1 MRKETLILDNV
12 AIVPGDGSLRQ
23 ANGRITI
30 SDGLIEEVDEAGK
43 STCTARLTHVV
54 DGTGMIAMPG
64 IINMH
69 AHVLTFGP
77 RLRGEPPYPVN
88 HVVHHLWRHLLYG
101 TTTILSVDG
110 YLLPEQARVA
120 MKHVPI
126 KIQSTTLH
134 TPKNIEAA
142 KRASLEYTLSKEQE
156 DCTVERAM
164 ELGAVAIGQVGG
176 VLAILNICYEQI
188 PNAVQEWTGR
198 RLNPTEGRR
207 MLDCVLGMKIRED
220 VYDEGRVQKVLE
232 EMELADS
239 LSPEEAREIIHAI
252 VLPVHEITIE
262 ATWESAEIAKRLGIP
277 VLLSNNSVTQE
288 ALREISKDLGNLLIA
303 LHSNHPS
310 FGPEEAIKQAEYLK
324 ANGAIIEIST
334 GDYLSL
340 GQMFTSSEPS
350 RTMFKEG
357 LVDLLSTDHT
367 GGYFE
372 PILRVIEWVVQENM
386 MSLEKAIMLST
397 SGPAKAIPRLAPN
410 CGEIKPGRVA
420 DVVLVNENRISEVIA
435 VVRDGKLVLGPLGL
449 ER

>member
-1 MRKETLILDNV
+1 
-12 AIVPGDGSLRQ
+12 
-23 ANGRITI
+23 
-30 SDGLIEEVDEAGK
+30 
-43 STCTARLTHVV
+43 
-54 DGTGMIAMPG
+54 
-64 IINMH
+64 
-69 AHVLTFGP
+69 
-77 RLRGEPPYPVN
+77 
-88 HVVHHLWRHLLYG
+88 
-101 TTTILSVDG
+101 
-110 YLLPEQARVA
+110 
-120 MKHVPI
+120 
-126 KIQSTTLH
+126 
-134 TPKNIEAA
+134 
-142 KRASLEYTLSKEQE
+142 
-156 DCTVERAM
+156 
-164 ELGAVAIGQVGG
+164 
-176 VLAILNICYEQI
+176 
-188 PNAVQEWTGR
+188 
-198 RLNPTEGRR
+198 

-262 ATWESAEIAKRLGIP
+262 ATWESAEIGKRLGIP

-386 MSLEKAIMLST
+386 MALGKGHHDEYLGTRKGDPPAGAELRRDQART
-397 SGPAKAIPRLAPN
+397 GGGRRSGQRKQDIGSYRRSP
-410 CGEIKPGRVA
+410 
-420 DVVLVNENRISEVIA
+420 
-435 VVRDGKLVLGPLGL
+435 
-449 ER
+449 